1 MCIFRDCTCNI
12 NTTILTQFVQYPNIN
27 QITLLLQLLFNFNF
41 SYFIIIITEKI
52 CIQNKI
58 IKQQQKLLR

>member
-41 SYFIIIITEKI
+41 SYFIIIIERI

-58 IKQQQKLLR
+58 IKQQQNLLR